1 MVLSATRWI
10 LRCVY
15 MCLVDSFRPVSIL
28 STYSS
33 KFGQNNDAKPV
44 FSQKLEYINTRNI
57 GSWCNR
63 CSSASKNQKRTYC
76 SWSPESH
83 PTMSLK
89 ELQILTRMPFS
100 SSLRRGGLLP
110 SKVSYLDTIQL
121 RLLKSR
127 VKVKHPPTWK
137 KWRWLQFRSG
147 KASAAEIPG
156 VCWGRTLQAVLF
168 FFGCNRFATF

>member
-1 MVLSATRWI
+1 MLGGQFQTRQHSLYIFLKIWTKQWFKTCFFAEAGI
-10 LRCVY
+10 
-15 MCLVDSFRPVSIL
+15 
-28 STYSS
+28 
-33 KFGQNNDAKPV
+33 
-44 FSQKLEYINTRNI
+44 YINTRNI

-89 ELQILTRMPFS
+89 VLQILTQMPFS

-137 KWRWLQFRSG
+137 KWRWLQFTSG
-147 KASAAEIPG
+147 KASATEIPG
-156 VCWGRTLQAVLF
+156 VCWGRTLQAVF
-168 FFGCNRFATF
+168 YFGCNRFATF

>member
-33 KFGQNNDAKPV
+33 KFGQNNDSKPV

-63 CSSASKNQKRTYC
+63 CSSTSKNQKRTYC

-89 ELQILTRMPFS
+89 ELQILTQMPFS

-127 VKVKHPPTWK
+127 VKVKHPPT
-137 KWRWLQFRSG
+137 
-147 KASAAEIPG
+147 
-156 VCWGRTLQAVLF
+156 
-168 FFGCNRFATF
+168 